1 MKKKKITP
9 RLSPRNY
16 STKLR
21 KCKNMIRKAKVR
33 HEKKIAREAKINNKT
48 LFRVQKEREVSGRV
62 NGASKSWA
70 R

>member
-1 MKKKKITP
+1 MKKNTQ

-33 HEKKIAREAKINNKT
+33 HEKKIGREATVNTKT
-48 LFRVQKEREVSGRV
+48 LFQVQKERKVSGRV
-62 NGASKSWA
+62 NGTSESWA